1 MSRAFTKDD
10 PKPEDKDAID
20 AYERHR
26 IAQLGGGDYEK
37 GKAYLESQK
46 RETSTIRK
54 TRPIFRKRGKRTRR

>member
-37 GKAYLESQK
+37 GKAFLEAQK
-46 RETSTIRK
+46 RDAASIRT
-54 TRPIFRKRGKRTRR
+54 TRPTFRKAKKKATR